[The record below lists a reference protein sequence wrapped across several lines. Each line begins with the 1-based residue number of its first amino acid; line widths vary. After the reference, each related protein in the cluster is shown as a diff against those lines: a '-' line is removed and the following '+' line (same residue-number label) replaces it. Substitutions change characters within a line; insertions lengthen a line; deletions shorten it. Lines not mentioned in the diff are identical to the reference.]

1 MFQEFGLDWF
11 LFSPRVSVFWSEIWT
26 PWHSTR
32 LLWKTIY
39 LHNYNVKIRMTPHF
53 PGRQNRMATVAA
65 EQNGKTF
72 LEWFSR
78 NTPTSSVM
86 GMAVK
91 FSCWLSRSTP
101 KTREHFS
108 VHLARHIVLQ
118 AVWLSPTVPS
128 VLDTKTCAYS
138 YILYTAWV
146 LSALTGMG
154 LAAGWH
160 KVETIYI
167 NCFEALNLI
176 HPLYF
181 S

>member
-1 MFQEFGLDWF
+1 MGLTDFFSHQELVYFEVKFGHHD
-11 LFSPRVSVFWSEIWT
+11 
-26 PWHSTR
+26 STR

-39 LHNYNVKIRMTPHF
+39 LHNYSVKIRMTPHF

-72 LEWFSR
+72 PEWFSR

-108 VHLARHIVLQ
+108 VHLSRHIALQ